1 MKDKNRALTQ
11 ALGHA
16 ASDKRLDI
24 LRGVG
29 ASGSISQAAREAGI
43 SYKAAWQA
51 IDTLTTLSGLPLVE
65 RTVGGSG
72 GGGARITAHGRQLL
86 ALADELVQ
94 ARDQVLARFAGAGQL
109 AGGLGLRTSMRNQ
122 MLCQVVRCRRS
133 ASGDPMAWVEL
144 RAASGAILTSCITRE
159 SADLLGLAP
168 RVQVLVLCKATA
180 VRVLSPEPLKR
191 GAVGVPAGDGPV
203 CQLDGAVERV
213 AAGKGTDEVVLALDG
228 GGYWV
233 GFATH
238 PFACAPG
245 ERAVARMNANALV
258 LGLPG

>member
-1 MKDKNRALTQ
+1 MKDKNRALTE

-122 MLCQVVRCRRS
+122 IPCQVLRCRKLAR
-133 ASGDPMAWVEL
+133 DRMAWVEL
-144 RAASGAILTSCITRE
+144 RTASGAILTSCITRE

-168 RVQVLVLCKATA
+168 GVRLLVLCKATA
-180 VRVLSPEPLKR
+180 VHVQALESLARE
-191 GAVGVPAGDGPV
+191 ADGPLASDGMV
-203 CQLDGAVERV
+203 CQLEGVVERV
-213 AAGKGTDEVVLALDG
+213 AKGKGMDEVVLALDG

-238 PFACAPG
+238 PFDCAPG
-245 ERAVARMNANALV
+245 ERAIASMNANALV